1 MDDEETKSETPLDE
15 EVKVDELS
23 EEPEDVDPL
32 TEALKRAEDAEKE
45 ISYRDAEIQNV
56 RKRLMAEKASAIQ
69 YGGLGLARKML
80 NVLSDI
86 DRALSASEDEGL
98 RLIRTKMWNELNA
111 DGVKV
116 IETKG
121 ERFDPTKMEAI
132 TALPPSEEFPANMVI
147 DELEAGYMYKDRLI
161 IPARVVV
168 ASDQ

>member
-1 MDDEETKSETPLDE
+1 MGDEETKSETPLDE

-147 DELEAGYMYKDRLI
+147 DELEAGYMYKDRVI

>member
-1 MDDEETKSETPLDE
+1 MGDEETKSETPLDE

-32 TEALKRAEDAEKE
+32 TEALKRAEHAEKE

-147 DELEAGYMYKDRLI
+147 DELEAGYMYKDRVI